1 MKGRRRRHLKW
12 INKMIKSYL
21 KNTEKEKQK
30 KDDKGKKKIM
40 NREKENAKMLLI
52 KTRKNGK
59 KKNT

>member
-1 MKGRRRRHLKW
+1 
-12 INKMIKSYL
+12 MIKSYL